1 MADNSIT
8 KQLTSER
15 DTLREEL
22 AKLET
27 IAGIREDAERARGGP
42 DISHGATE
50 DQAPTGIEARKQE
63 NEDYFDNRHDYV
75 RKHIR
80 KLYFDVQDVALRRK
94 LIESHRSI
102 TENRRRLVEQAVLEA
117 QKKADAA
124 KRKSEHLSW
133 VKAAIAS
140 TVCIGIGYV
149 IAGKT
154 GAIGGA
160 LFGFFPGQK
169 IIEDATANARRIYDD
184 AQRALQAKQ
193 TSKHEFEL
201 KPTYFSAAER
211 LTGERR
217 PEVDLESAVSNRAA
231 VRDVQEAP
239 EA

>member
-27 IAGIREDAERARGGP
+27 IAGIREKAEGAREGP
-42 DISHGATE
+42 DILNEAME
-50 DQAPTGIEARKQE
+50 DQAPIGIEARKQE

-75 RKHIR
+75 RRHIR
-80 KLYFDVQDVALRRK
+80 NLYFDVQDVALRRK
-94 LIESHRSI
+94 LIEVHRSV
-102 TENRRRLVEQAVLEA
+102 TENRSKLVEQGVLEA
-117 QKKADAA
+117 QKELDAG
-124 KRKSEHLSW
+124 KRKNELLSW
-133 VKAAIAS
+133 VKAGIAS
-140 TVCIGIGYV
+140 TVCIGIGYA

-169 IIEDATANARRIYDD
+169 IIEDATANARRNYDD

-193 TSKHEFEL
+193 MLIQEFEL
-201 KPTYFSAAER
+201 RPSYFIAAER

-217 PEVDLESAVSNRAA
+217 LEFDLESAVSNRAA
-231 VRDVQEAP
+231 IRNRQKAP
-239 EA
+239 EL